1 MKLRH
6 DERGFTLLDAMLSLF
21 TWSMCAL
28 FLLPMYTDLRES
40 LINAKHDVH
49 VAETMQHAAR
59 QLVHSGVRSGQLVVD
74 DVVYQYVIELPTICV
89 RYAIKERDA
98 EICKDFSNETTALH
112 S

>member
-1 MKLRH
+1 MKLRY

-21 TWSMCAL
+21 AWSMCAL
-28 FLLPMYTDLRES
+28 FLLPMYTDFRES

-74 DVVYQYVIELPTICV
+74 DVAYHYVIELPTICV
-89 RYAIKERDA
+89 RYAIRER
-98 EICKDFSNETTALH
+98 EMETCKDFSNETKALH